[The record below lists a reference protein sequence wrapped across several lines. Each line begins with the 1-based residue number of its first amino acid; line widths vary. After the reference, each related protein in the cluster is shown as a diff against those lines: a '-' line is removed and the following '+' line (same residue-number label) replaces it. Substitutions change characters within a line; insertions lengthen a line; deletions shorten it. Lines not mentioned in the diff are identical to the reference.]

1 MKCIG
6 GIRNLLLAK
15 VKLASD
21 ANWRFLFVC
30 LCAFITISLSV
41 GGVRAPAVNVGKC
54 SSGEKESLHDSGTPH
69 HCGLTHNSSMPFII
83 CGKLLLEIHLRPMCA
98 Q

>member
-1 MKCIG
+1 MLIG
-6 GIRNLLLAK
+6 
-15 VKLASD
+15 V
-21 ANWRFLFVC
+21 FCLFVC

-41 GGVRAPAVNVGKC
+41 GGVRAPAVNAGNFFFCKC
-54 SSGEKESLHDSGTPH
+54 SSGEKESLHDSCTPH

-83 CGKLLLEIHLRPMCA
+83 CGKLLFEIHLRPMCA